1 MNHSKCPRCGSL
13 AYEHLRTHS
22 YCWECGYSPDQD
34 ARAALKPPL
43 KNRQPA
49 VVVNSGGPGAAL
61 KNRQPAVVINSGRLR
76 ATAKRSLKK
85 REPPLALRDE
95 PDHPRRPEYLH

>member
-43 KNRQPA
+43 
-49 VVVNSGGPGAAL
+49 
-61 KNRQPAVVINSGRLR
+61 NSGRLR
-76 ATAKRSLKK
+76 ATARRPLKK
-85 REPPLALRDE
+85 REPPVARRPE
-95 PDHPRRPEYLH
+95 PDHPRRPEDLH

>member
-34 ARAALKPPL
+34 ARAAMNNGRLKATAKPPL

-49 VVVNSGGPGAAL
+49 VAVNSGQPGLATKSKFFIPREPSAVNSNADRPGA
-61 KNRQPAVVINSGRLR
+61 KERL
-76 ATAKRSLKK
+76 
-85 REPPLALRDE
+85 
-95 PDHPRRPEYLH
+95 H